1 MLVTTAHLVIVRRMG
16 CGASAAVADD
26 NDNESDTKE
35 ENGTTSSTEGTPKR
49 QIVPLKKRN
58 MSISKLMSRRRSNS
72 VIRITDYTGEGK
84 RGNRQRS
91 SVVEGNTRIEP
102 LGSLGEGKIN
112 MSGTEFHQHAV
123 AGSAW

>member
-1 MLVTTAHLVIVRRMG
+1 MG
-16 CGASAAVADD
+16 CGASSSAVEDD
-26 NDNESDTKE
+26 SKDDGASSTDTKR
-35 ENGTTSSTEGTPKR
+35 K
-49 QIVPLKKRN
+49 IVPLKRRN

-91 SVVEGNTRIEP
+91 SVVEGNTRVEP
-102 LGSLGEGKIN
+102 LGSLGEGKVSV
-112 MSGTEFHQHAV
+112 SGTEFHQHAV